1 MLTSMLEKAIE
12 IEGLLRIIRDGDPL
26 PETYKLLN
34 IKTGQLAE
42 AVNGLTLQKDAPE
55 PAALHTDFVMAS
67 PEPAATQQDV
77 VVMDEEDRTP
87 PVELDM
93 EEDDDILLTFE
104 DADEPDETAPISIEV
119 AADPVAVTSTSEAS
133 SPMADF
139 PVEIPVSSGFTESE
153 APEEHAPEE
162 KEAEE
167 TTAPKP
173 KRNLRAAFSLNDR
186 FLYSRELFNGNMKLF
201 DSTVDSIADID
212 DYSLVEDHFYKE
224 LNWDAENPNVAGF
237 MEIMKINFK

>member
-119 AADPVAVTSTSEAS
+119 AADPIAVTSTSEAS

-139 PVEIPVSSGFTESE
+139 PVE
-153 APEEHAPEE
+153 EE

>member
-119 AADPVAVTSTSEAS
+119 AADPIAVTSTSEAS

-139 PVEIPVSSGFTESE
+139 PGE
-153 APEEHAPEE
+153 EE

-167 TTAPKP
+167 ATAPKP
-173 KRNLRAAFSLNDR
+173 KRNLRAVFSLNDR

>member
-119 AADPVAVTSTSEAS
+119 AADPIAVTSTSEAS

-139 PVEIPVSSGFTESE
+139 PVE
-153 APEEHAPEE
+153 EE

-167 TTAPKP
+167 ATASKP

>member
-1 MLTSMLEKAIE
+1 MLEKAIE

-104 DADEPDETAPISIEV
+104 DADEPDESAPISIEV
-119 AADPVAVTSTSEAS
+119 AADPIAVTSTSEAS

-139 PVEIPVSSGFTESE
+139 PVE
-153 APEEHAPEE
+153 EE

-167 TTAPKP
+167 TTASKP